1 MKKIFALLMACAMT
15 LSFAACGKED
25 AAVTEESTEATT
37 EAATEASTVEE
48 TTEEPTEA
56 TEVAGDLTI
65 GATLRDEFL
74 DMTENAP
81 LDSAQAYADALI
93 ANPVIEFMGATTPV
107 EPGLLTGF
115 SNAEITGFKE
125 GVMFAPMIG
134 TIPFVG
140 YIFELEDGSDI
151 DGFKTQLETSANMAW
166 NVCTEADEMFI
177 ENSGN
182 IVFFLMSPDGS
193 DE

>member
-1 MKKIFALLMACAMT
+1 MKKILALLMACAMT
-15 LSFAACGKED
+15 FSFAACGKED
-25 AAVTEESTEATT
+25 TAATEETTEATT
-37 EAATEASTVEE
+37 EAATEAPTVEE
-48 TTEEPTEA
+48 TTEEATEA
-56 TEVAGDLTI
+56 TGDLTV
-65 GATLRDEFL
+65 GATLRAEFL

-93 ANPVIEFMGATTPV
+93 ANPVIEFMGTTAPV

-140 YIFELEDGSDI
+140 YIFELEDGADVDS
-151 DGFKTQLETSANMAW
+151 FKTQLETSANMAW